1 MNLTFSLYPPLL
13 KSIWQKLVSA
23 TYCTAIC
30 ILFLCQTA
38 IANTSMEMEF
48 KVVDVC
54 DISQNCYSSIL
65 ANGTVTAKSANAFL
79 KIAEGSI
86 SPMTVFINGK
96 GNDLQAGI
104 ALGKAIRSKGFD
116 TQTGLNAESSE
127 KIGQKIKYVQ
137 KEGGECLSACLLAF
151 LGGHSRI
158 SHPNDILG
166 FYRLPST
173 TDDGNETKLRSMA
186 AEYMTDMGVN
196 SSALDYLSISKSDQ
210 IQRLLASQ
218 LQRIPFAVAKKL
230 NIDNYDLAPRSPWHI
245 KTTASGQIIAVISEK
260 DKRSQFSAT
269 IALTKPTT
277 NDAVAAGNLRL
288 IIFVKPL
295 RGALSPSEIAKIIS
309 TNSEV
314 SIRTNNFAVNN
325 LNAKKWEQ
333 YQEGIQS
340 FILLPIQSL
349 EQIADA
355 RSFELVLPLPE
366 SFTTSPTLRFSTEG
380 LKSAIAAFKK

>member
-1 MNLTFSLYPPLL
+1 MR
-13 KSIWQKLVSA
+13 QKLIYTCTCVA
-23 TYCTAIC
+23 TWIAAV
-30 ILFLCQTA
+30 FLVFTQPA
-38 IANTSMEMEF
+38 FANTAAEMEF

-54 DISQNCYSSIL
+54 DISQNCYSSIIS
-65 ANGTVTAKSANAFL
+65 NGTITAKSASAFL
-79 KIAEGSI
+79 KTAEGI
-86 SPMTVFINGK
+86 SRTMTVFINGK

-116 TQTGLNAESSE
+116 TQTGLIVESPE
-127 KIGQKIKYVQ
+127 KAGPKIKYIQ

-151 LGGHSRI
+151 LGGHSRV

-166 FYRLPST
+166 FYKLPST
-173 TDDGNETKLRSMA
+173 ADDANETKFRSLA
-186 AEYMTDMGVN
+186 AEYITDMGVN
-196 SSALDYLSISKSDQ
+196 PSTLDYLSTDKSDP
-210 IQRLLASQ
+210 IQRLMASQ
-218 LQRIPFAVAKKL
+218 IQRIPFAVAKKL
-230 NIDNYDLAPRSPWHI
+230 NIDNYDLAPGSPWRI
-245 KTTASGQIIAVISEK
+245 KTTASGEIIAVISEK
-260 DKRSQFSAT
+260 DKRSQFSVT
-269 IALTKPTT
+269 IALTKPNA
-277 NDAVAAGNLRL
+277 NDAVVAGNLRL

-295 RGALSPSEIAKIIS
+295 RGSLSPSEVAKIIS
-309 TNSEV
+309 TNSSV

-340 FILLPIQSL
+340 FALLPVQGL

-366 SFTTSPTLRFSTEG
+366 SFTTTPTIRFSTEG